1 MWQIAAPAQLLPRRL
16 LRCTIRAMETLQH
29 DPAPLLSRRF
39 LKGILA
45 IRNLLVLAT
54 AVGIALASGP
64 LNMDLPT
71 LPMVAIIGFLALT
84 GFTRYRR
91 LSRQDVPGESR
102 LFLEMASDVFSLTA
116 LFYFTGG
123 ATNPF
128 VWFFLFPPII
138 SALLLTSSHA
148 KSMATLAVICYTFLL
163 FFYQPIHER
172 GTPHPDTSF
181 EMHIMGMWLG
191 FVLSAGFVAFIIAGL
206 TDRLRL
212 RERVL
217 NDAREQALRDE
228 NLVSMGTMAAGAAHD
243 LGTPLG
249 TMAILCTELQ
259 DDPAVKANADL
270 EDKLRLMREQV
281 DRCKE
286 TLSVFSSKAGAARAE
301 SGKAMS
307 VRGYLQAMLD
317 DWKDMNP
324 DTDLDVRITGRFDS
338 AWLFVEPTLTQSLHN
353 LMDNAADASF
363 EKIIIK
369 SGWSETLL
377 TIKIIDTGP
386 GISQEI
392 LDDPGKKI
400 RSSKKSGMGVGL
412 YLATSTI
419 RRLGGNIVLKNLPEG
434 GAMAHVTLPVFCT
447 EPGKN

>member
-1 MWQIAAPAQLLPRRL
+1 MKTPQPA
-16 LRCTIRAMETLQH
+16 
-29 DPAPLLSRRF
+29 PAPLLSRRF

-54 AVGIALASGP
+54 AGVLVVASGP

-71 LPMVAIIGFLALT
+71 IPMVAIIGFLALT
-84 GFTRYRR
+84 GIMRYRR
-91 LSRQDVPGESR
+91 LSQKDLPGESG

-148 KSMATLAVICYTFLL
+148 KSMATLSVICYTFLL
-163 FFYQPIHER
+163 FFYQPMHER
-172 GTPHPDTSF
+172 GMPHPDSSF
-181 EMHIMGMWLG
+181 QLHVLGMWVG

-206 TDRLRL
+206 TDRLRI
-212 RERVL
+212 REKVL
-217 NDAREQALRDE
+217 NEAREQALRDE
-228 NLVSMGTMAAGAAHD
+228 NMVSLGTMAAGAAHD

-259 DDPAVKANADL
+259 DDPTVKEYPDL
-270 EDKLRLMREQV
+270 ADKLKLMREQV
-281 DRCKE
+281 NRCKE

-338 AWLFVEPTLTQSLHN
+338 AWLFVEPTLTQALHN

-363 EKIIIK
+363 EKIIVK
-369 SGWSETLL
+369 SGWTESLL
-377 TIKIIDTGP
+377 TIKIIDAGP

-392 LDDPGKKI
+392 LENPGKKI
-400 RSSKKSGMGVGL
+400 QSSKKSGMGVGL

-419 RRLGGNIVLKNLPEG
+419 QRMGGNLVLENLPEG
-434 GAMAHVTLPVFCT
+434 GAVARVTLPVFCP
-447 EPGKN
+447 EPGSH